1 MLSGDYITGNKT
13 LISATGTFALGFF
26 SPENSSKSYVGIWY
40 HDLGPTKTVV
50 WVANRD
56 SPQDSPGKFTLR
68 DSNLLVLDSTGK
80 IVWSTNITSQ
90 HSVNTTVGLLRDDG
104 NLLLL
109 HDEETVWESFNT
121 SSDTALPGKILSVNK
136 KTNKELFLSSWSNK
150 QDPRPG
156 IFSLG
161 IDPQGFT
168 QFLTWKNSKP
178 YWRSDVLSVS
188 ETDSIYGMGKNM
200 DSFLLILNFLGDEH
214 YLTFELV
221 SPKRLDKARI
231 LLTSDGQIKL
241 LFWVDNVWASIWS
254 TPSRMCDFYGYCGPS
269 GVCDL
274 MSESSSWQVCKCL
287 PGYKPRNKQ
296 EWDKGEWSGGCMVE
310 RDLDCNNRDG
320 FLKVK
325 KMKLPDLPIML
336 GMMNVS
342 TCQSWCL
349 QNCSCSAYGYL
360 DMPNNKVRDDDV
372 EGRDDI
378 ITCLNWHG
386 NLLDLVELFS
396 GDEKGRDL
404 YVRIPGSKSDA
415 VADGSYDKDNQGL
428 IKNKRVVVAT
438 STALIAFLL
447 IAIIAFYCL
456 WCRKTS
462 RDRGAERNMIGRI
475 FTSEGRQEDG
485 KLVEFNF
492 KSILLATNNFSDSN
506 KLGEGG
512 FGSVYKGNLPQDQV
526 IAVKRLSK
534 KSSQGLE
541 EFMNELK
548 LIANL
553 QHKNL
558 VRLIGCCVKDDEK
571 LLVYEYMP
579 NRSLDKFLFDPND
592 KRILN
597 WSKRFQI
604 IEGIAQGLLYLHKH
618 SRLKVIH
625 RDLKASNI
633 LLDGEMNPKISD
645 FGMARIFNMNQTEA
659 KTQKIVGTYGY
670 MSPEYGLYGKF
681 SEKSDV
687 FSFGVLL
694 IEIVSGKRNINFR
707 CEDLSQILQ
716 IWAWKEWKKGKVLE
730 IIDSSIRDTCSVQQV
745 ERCINIG
752 LLCVQEAPID
762 RPTMS
767 SVILMLENEIIPLP
781 SPKEPAF

>member
-1 MLSGDYITGNKT
+1 MGCHDIMIAFAFFITYFLCRMLHRCEGNMLSGDYITGNKT

-121 SSDTALPGKILSVNK
+121 SSDAALPGKILSVNK
-136 KTNKELFLSSWSNK
+136 KTNKEVVLSSWSNK

-156 IFSLG
+156 IFTFG

-168 QFLTWKNSKP
+168 QFLTWKNSKR
-178 YWRSDVLSVS
+178 YWRSNVYGLS
-188 ETDSIYGMGKNM
+188 ETESTYGVWKNM
-200 DSFLLILNFLGDEH
+200 DNFLLTLNFLGDEH
-214 YLTFELV
+214 YMKFELI
-221 SPKRLDKARI
+221 SPGHVDKASI
-231 LLTSDGQIKL
+231 FLTSDGQIHL
-241 LFWVDNVWASIWS
+241 LFWLGNVWASIWS
-254 TPSRMCDFYGYCGPS
+254 APSHMCDFYGYCGPS
-269 GVCDL
+269 GVCDS

-349 QNCSCSAYGYL
+349 QNCSCSAYGYF

-404 YVRIPGSKSDA
+404 YVRIPGSKS
-415 VADGSYDKDNQGL
+415 G
-428 IKNKRVVVAT
+428 I
-438 STALIAFLL
+438 
-447 IAIIAFYCL
+447 
-456 WCRKTS
+456 
-462 RDRGAERNMIGRI
+462 
-475 FTSEGRQEDG
+475 
-485 KLVEFNF
+485 FNF
-492 KSILLATNNFSDSN
+492 LCF
-506 KLGEGG
+506 
-512 FGSVYKGNLPQDQV
+512 
-526 IAVKRLSK
+526 
-534 KSSQGLE
+534 
-541 EFMNELK
+541 
-548 LIANL
+548 
-553 QHKNL
+553 
-558 VRLIGCCVKDDEK
+558 
-571 LLVYEYMP
+571 
-579 NRSLDKFLFDPND
+579 
-592 KRILN
+592 
-597 WSKRFQI
+597 
-604 IEGIAQGLLYLHKH
+604 
-618 SRLKVIH
+618 
-625 RDLKASNI
+625 
-633 LLDGEMNPKISD
+633 
-645 FGMARIFNMNQTEA
+645 
-659 KTQKIVGTYGY
+659 GY

-694 IEIVSGKRNINFR
+694 IEIMSGKRNINFH
-707 CEDLSQILQ
+707 CENLSQILQ
-716 IWAWKEWKKGKVLE
+716 IWAWNEWKNGKTLE
-730 IIDSSIRDTCSVQQV
+730 IIDSSIRDTCPVQQA
-745 ERCINIG
+745 ERYIHIG

-767 SVILMLENEIIPLP
+767 SVIVMLGNKTIPLP
-781 SPKEPAF
+781 SPKEPAFWMNNGNTSLHQSLHSLSYNEMTITWSEVR